1 MKIEKI
7 GKVSTESVFKGTKK
21 HWDQWITIL
30 DKAGGRSL
38 DHKEMVALLK
48 RKYKLTPWWQQGVTH
63 GYELHIGRKAEGR
76 NLKGEYSTMASRTL
90 PVNVKDSWKFL
101 NSADGLDF
109 WLKPMGEFQL
119 KPKMQY
125 EVEGGIY
132 GEVRTTKPNE
142 RARMTWQCDDWSKA
156 SIVQIYL
163 IKRDGPKSIL
173 VFQHDRLPS
182 DRVRLE
188 MRDYWKKVVYNIHN
202 YLTEK
207 SRDFGPSYLR

>member
-21 HWDQWITIL
+21 HWDEWIKIL

-38 DHKEMVALLK
+38 EHKEMVAFLK
-48 RKYKLTPWWQQGVTH
+48 RKYKLSPWWQQGVTH
-63 GYELHIGRKAEGR
+63 GYELHIGRKQEGR
-76 NLKGEYSTMASRTL
+76 NAKGEYSTMASRTL

-101 NSADGLDF
+101 NSAEGMEF
-109 WLKPMGEFQL
+109 WLKPMGEFSL
-119 KPKMQY
+119 KPKLQF

-132 GEVRTTKPNE
+132 GEVRTIKPNE
-142 RARMTWQCDDWSKA
+142 RARLTWQTEEWPKA

-163 IKRDGPKSIL
+163 IKREGPKSIL
-173 VFQHDRLPS
+173 VFQHDRLPT

-188 MRDYWKKVVYNIHN
+188 MRDYWKNVVDNIHSH
-202 YLTEK
+202 LIEK
-207 SRDFGPSYLR
+207 TK